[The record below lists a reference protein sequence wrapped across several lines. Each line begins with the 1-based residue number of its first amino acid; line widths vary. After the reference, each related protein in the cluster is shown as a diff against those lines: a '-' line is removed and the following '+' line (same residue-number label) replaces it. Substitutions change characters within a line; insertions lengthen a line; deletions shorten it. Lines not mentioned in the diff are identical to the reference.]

1 MQSFH
6 LKQKPLAIALRM
18 LLAFSSVTFFY
29 IPQSAKAD
37 TGSQAESQH
46 AYDIPAG
53 SLTSVLNNFAQ
64 AAGVVLSFDPALTAG
79 KTSNGLKGSYTIKQG
94 FDALL
99 RDTGLQAIPAADGG
113 YTLKKV
119 TLTSVQRDADVLPE
133 VAVTTRNE
141 ADITTENSRSYTS
154 NRVAIG
160 KGAQRLRDIPQSIS
174 IVTRQR
180 IEDQNMTTVAEAMEQ
195 TSGVTVVSY
204 GSGTNAFMM
213 RGYQIQALQVD
224 GIAVNTDQG
233 TWGNSSYDLATYDR
247 VEVLR
252 GAAGLLQGAG
262 EPGGTI
268 NLVRKRALSNFA
280 IKTNFLAGSWDTYRG
295 EFDITGA
302 LDGEGRL
309 RGRLVAAYD
318 DRGSFIDHVNSR
330 KPLLYGTLEYDL
342 APNTTVSAGVTI
354 QNMDVVPTIGLPTYP
369 DGGLPDISRSTFIGA
384 RWDNK
389 TEHSKSY
396 FVELERKFETGGEAK
411 LRLSALDRD
420 MDVEFINGN
429 GYIDRTTGNFATR
442 SLSAKTRAHDYGM
455 DAYVSKPLEL
465 MGSEHQFMLGIN
477 SRIYRF
483 STNYAYAGGP
493 TQNIFDPDND
503 IAKPDFVFDDPSI
516 TKTTQTGI
524 YGRAIL
530 QVLENTKLVLGGRL
544 SNWKT
549 EDKNNPLAHDNIT
562 QKFTPYTGLIVDVN
576 QQFSVYGSYSDIFV
590 PQTAQKADF
599 SILKPRV
606 GKQAELGIK
615 GEFDEGRLNMHAAIF
630 RIIDENRPVSDPSN
644 PDFSLASG
652 KVRSQGFE
660 SEISGRVM
668 PKLDLMAGYAYTDT
682 KYLDAEETLQGA
694 RFAPNNPKH
703 LFKLWS
709 KYKLSGDTAQGWSIG
724 GGLNINS
731 GVYAVDGD
739 TTWKQGG
746 YTLASL
752 QVAYHINPHWDLSL
766 TGNNLFDK
774 KYFSKVEGWTR
785 QTYFGEPRNFM
796 LTLRGSF

>member
-6 LKQKPLAIALRM
+6 LKQKPGAFAIQV
-18 LLAFSSVTFFY
+18 LLACSFIAFASQSVY
-29 IPQSAKAD
+29 AD
-37 TGSQAESQH
+37 TAIQAESLRSF
-46 AYDIPAG
+46 DIPAG
-53 SLTSVLNNFAQ
+53 SLTSVLNSFAQ
-64 AAGVVLSFDPALTAG
+64 ATGVVLSFDPALTAG
-79 KTSNGLKGSYTIKQG
+79 KSSNGLKGSYTLKQG

-99 RDTGLQAIPAADGG
+99 LNSRLQVAPTADGG
-113 YTLKKV
+113 YTLKTV
-119 TLTSVQRDADVLPE
+119 PTTSMQGNPAVLPE
-133 VAVTTRNE
+133 VAVSANVE
-141 ADITTENSRSYTS
+141 ADATTENSQSYTS
-154 NRVAIG
+154 NLVSMG
-160 KGAQRLRDIPQSIS
+160 KGQQRLRDIPQSIS

-195 TSGVTVVSY
+195 TTGVTVVSY
-204 GSGTNAFMM
+204 GSGTSGLMM
-213 RGYQIQALQVD
+213 RGYQIQAIQVD

-233 TWGNSSYDLATYDR
+233 TWGNSSFDLATYDR

-268 NLVRKRALSNFA
+268 NLVRKRALSEFA

-295 EFDITGA
+295 EFDVTGA

-309 RGRLVAAYD
+309 RGRLVAMYD
-318 DRGSFIDHVNSR
+318 DRGSFINHVNSR

-342 APNTTVSAGVTI
+342 APRTTLSAGITL
-354 QNMDVVPTIGLPTYP
+354 QSMDVVPTIGLPTYL
-369 DGGLPDISRSTFIGA
+369 DGGNPTNISRSTFIGA
-384 RWDNK
+384 RWDKK
-389 TEHSKSY
+389 TEHSQSY
-396 FVELERKFETGGEAK
+396 FVELEHKFETGGEAK
-411 LRLSALDRD
+411 LRLSAMDRD

-429 GYIDRTTGNFATR
+429 GYINRATGDFATR
-442 SLSAKTRAHDYGM
+442 SLSAKTRSHDYGV
-455 DAYVSKPLEL
+455 DAYVSKPIEML
-465 MGSEHQFMLGIN
+465 GREHQFMAGVN

-493 TQNIFDPDND
+493 TQNIFNPNDD
-503 IAKPDFVFDDPSI
+503 IAKPEFVFDDPSI

-530 QVLENTKLVLGGRL
+530 QVLENTKLILGGRL

-549 EDKNNPLAHDNIT
+549 ETRDNPLASENIT
-562 QKFTPYTGLIVDVN
+562 QKFTPYTGLIVDLN

-590 PQTAQKADF
+590 PQTSQKADF

-606 GKQAELGIK
+606 GKQGELGIK
-615 GEFDEGRLNMHAAIF
+615 GEFDQGRLNMHAAIF

-660 SEISGRVM
+660 SEISGRIM
-668 PKLDLMAGYAYTDT
+668 PKWDLTAGYAYTDT

-694 RFAPNNPKH
+694 KFAPNNPKH
-703 LFKLWS
+703 LLKVWN
-709 KYKLSGDTAQGWSIG
+709 KYKLTGDSTQGWSIG
-724 GGLNINS
+724 GGFNINS
-731 GVYAVDGD
+731 GIYAVDSG

-752 QVAYHINPHWDLSL
+752 QVAYRINPHWDISL

-785 QTYFGEPRNFM
+785 QTFFGEPRNFM